1 MFSWRFLLFL
11 GFCAEAEVGQTLLGA
26 FRIAPPLLHLE
37 NPFCK
42 TDTGCPLVVL
52 ILISIYMYR
61 KCPGSIIVECMNE
74 NCPDSGRVLLENGW
88 YSFLQ
93 QIKASWFSL
102 LNPMCDKS
110 RWRSSSS
117 SREIKLLLLLHQYDG
132 HISFLRFLKFSFL
145 SWILPLTPSFA
156 LNPTSSFI
164 FLPLPQFL
172 GLPTSSTIFS
182 TTIFASSNSFIYLA
196 IRCWLL
202 QNKKDAD
209 AKMIN
214 DMYSNMKQQKW
225 PLFPIAIEV
234 TRNLQLQSNIKNV
247 YILSWTFNI
256 KDTDPDL

>member
-1 MFSWRFLLFL
+1 MSWKYHCRIYERELLRLWQSAF
-11 GFCAEAEVGQTLLGA
+11 GKWVIFCSSTNQ
-26 FRIAPPLLHLE
+26 R
-37 NPFCK
+37 
-42 TDTGCPLVVL
+42 
-52 ILISIYMYR
+52 
-61 KCPGSIIVECMNE
+61 
-74 NCPDSGRVLLENGW
+74 
-88 YSFLQ
+88 
-93 QIKASWFSL
+93 FSL

-164 FLPLPQFL
+164 FLPLPQYL

-214 DMYSNMKQQKW
+214 DTYSNIKQQKL
-225 PLFPIAIEV
+225 PLFPIVIEV

-247 YILSWTFNI
+247 YILSWTCNI
-256 KDTDPDL
+256 KDTGPDL

>member
-1 MFSWRFLLFL
+1 MFYVFLKILVVPRPFVLKLKLGRRSLEHSVLLHLCSTFVPPFL
-11 GFCAEAEVGQTLLGA
+11 HLCPTFD
-26 FRIAPPLLHLE
+26 PPLIHLE

-110 RWRSSSS
+110 SGRSSSS

-164 FLPLPQFL
+164 FLPLPQYL
-172 GLPTSSTIFS
+172 GFPTSSMIFS
-182 TTIFASSNSFIYLA
+182 TAIFASSNSFIYLA

-202 QNKKDAD
+202 QNKKEAD
-209 AKMIN
+209 AKN
-214 DMYSNMKQQKW
+214 D
-225 PLFPIAIEV
+225 
-234 TRNLQLQSNIKNV
+234 
-247 YILSWTFNI
+247 
-256 KDTDPDL
+256 

>member
-1 MFSWRFLLFL
+1 M
-11 GFCAEAEVGQTLLGA
+11 
-26 FRIAPPLLHLE
+26 
-37 NPFCK
+37 
-42 TDTGCPLVVL
+42 VL

-61 KCPGSIIVECMNE
+61 KCPGSIIVEYMNE
-74 NCPDSGRVLLENGW
+74 NCSDSGRVLENGW

-164 FLPLPQFL
+164 FLPLPQYL

-209 AKMIN
+209 AKN
-214 DMYSNMKQQKW
+214 DKRYIFKHKTTEM
-225 PLFPIAIEV
+225 AIV
-234 TRNLQLQSNIKNV
+234 PNCYRSDTKSTATIKYQNFLYFVLNL
-247 YILSWTFNI
+247 
-256 KDTDPDL
+256 